1 MKHLKKFNEEIR
13 IVKPEGE
20 EDDNVK
26 TSTSATP
33 GTKII
38 KIEAFDVDA
47 ANILR
52 KQMSLGL
59 KPFYLNDENEF
70 VEILVDE
77 EGYPYENKESR
88 KENRYGRPISSTRKN
103 SFRWKPNH
111 YGEVYLLTDEDL
123 ESIQPLLD
131 KVRGLINKLEEQKQL
146 LIKLIG
152 SKLTHKDEKIEEL

>member
-1 MKHLKKFNEEIR
+1 MKHLKKFNEEIKL
-13 IVKPEGE
+13 VKSEGE
-20 EDDNVK
+20 EDINVK
-26 TSTSATP
+26 TSSSNTP

-38 KIEAFDVDA
+38 KIEAFDIDA

-59 KPFYLNDENEF
+59 KPFYLNVENEF
-70 VEILVDE
+70 VEILVDKD
-77 EGYPYENKESR
+77 GYPYEEKESER
-88 KENRYGRPISSTRKN
+88 ANRYGRPIRSTRKN

-123 ESIQPLLD
+123 ESIQPLLG
-131 KVRGLINKLEEQKQL
+131 KVQGLISKLEEQKQL

-152 SKLTHKDEKIEEL
+152 SKLTHKDENIEEL